1 MKINIFKLSIIVL
14 LSVPL
19 VSQELDTDFLNSLPG
34 DVRAD
39 LLEEVQKREDLEA
52 PQYRRPSTFIAKPE
66 LNEDESNRFGFEYFS
81 MMQSTLMPL
90 NEPNF
95 DPNYVLDFGDILEL
109 QLTGQRN
116 AILDISILR
125 DGSISLP
132 DIGKVIVSGLTL
144 AQASELISNKI
155 ASVYIGVDSYV
166 TLKNIRDIQVII
178 SGNAFNPGPY
188 LLNGNS
194 NIFHALTVSGGPSE
208 YGSFRKI
215 DLIRDSKRLETID
228 LYDLFMHGKSTFSTR
243 LRSGDIIFIHP
254 ALKMVSINGA
264 VKREGL
270 YELKDNETG
279 SDLLYYANG
288 ITVIA
293 DESELRLETISDMK
307 AVSQN
312 IASFLELENKTFND
326 GDSVWIGNTSFRD
339 VTISGAVKNTGEYRL
354 NQGDGILELVERAG
368 GYLENSYE
376 FGGIL
381 ISEDALEAATFA
393 RDQLYKSFLAEIVD
407 NAIALGESGS
417 METIGLLLNDLKD
430 SEVSGRV
437 NAEFDIERIKN
448 NQNLNTALKDGDSI
462 IIPEKVNHVYVFGEV
477 QNQGTIPFSEKY
489 TITNY
494 IDNKGGFR
502 ETADRS
508 NIFVLHPN
516 GQSIKMSKKNLFR
529 DGDEK
534 IYLYPGSIIFVPK
547 KVRDGYRSKALQ
559 SYATILGNLG
569 VSIASISVLKD

>member
-1 MKINIFKLSIIVL
+1 MKINILKLSIIILV
-14 LSVPL
+14 SAPL
-19 VSQELDTDFLNSLPG
+19 ASQELDTNFLNSLPG

-39 LLEEVQKREDLEA
+39 LLEEVQKREDFEA
-52 PQYRRPSTFIAKPE
+52 PQYRRPSTFIEKPI
-66 LNEDESNRFGFEYFS
+66 NVSNRFGHKYFS

-109 QLTGQRN
+109 QLTGQRS
-116 AILDISILR
+116 AILDIPILR

-144 AQASELISNKI
+144 TQASELISDKI
-155 ASVYIGVDSYV
+155 ASMYIGVDSYI
-166 TLKNIRDIQVII
+166 TLKNIRDIQII
-178 SGNAFNPGPY
+178 VSGNAFNPGPY

-208 YGSFRKI
+208 EGSFRKI

-228 LYDLFMHGKSTFSTR
+228 LYDLFMYGKPTFSTR
-243 LRSGDIIFIHP
+243 LRSGDIIFIYP
-254 ALKMVSINGA
+254 ALKIVSIDGA
-264 VKREGL
+264 VKRGGT

-288 ITVIA
+288 VGITA
-293 DESELRLETISDMK
+293 NESELRLETISDTK
-307 AVSQN
+307 AVTQS
-312 IASFLELENKTFND
+312 IPSLTILRNKVFND
-326 GDSVWIGNTSFRD
+326 GDRVWVGNSSFRD
-339 VTISGAVKNTGEYRL
+339 VTISGAVKNTGVYRL
-354 NQGDGILELVERAG
+354 NEGDGILELVERAG

-381 ISEDALEAATFA
+381 INEDALEAATFA

-407 NAIALGESGS
+407 NAIALGETGS
-417 METIGLLLNDLKD
+417 METIGLLLNDLKN
-430 SEVSGRV
+430 SEVSGRI
-437 NAEFDIERIKN
+437 NAEFDIERIKKD
-448 NQNLNTALKDGDSI
+448 QNLNTTLKAGDSI
-462 IIPEKVNHVYVFGEV
+462 IIPEKINHVYVFGEI
-477 QNQGTIPFSEKY
+477 QNQGTSVYSNKY
-489 TITNY
+489 SVTEY

-502 ETADRS
+502 DTADRS

-516 GQSIKMSKKNLFR
+516 GESIKVSNKNIFR
-529 DGDEK
+529 DGDK
-534 IYLYPGSIIFVPK
+534 NTYLYPGSIIFVPK

-569 VSIASISVLKD
+569 VSVASISVLKD

>member
-1 MKINIFKLSIIVL
+1 MKINILKLSIIIL
-14 LSVPL
+14 LSAPL
-19 VSQELDTDFLNSLPG
+19 ISQELDTNFLNSLPS
-34 DVRAD
+34 DVRAN

-52 PQYRRPSTFIAKPE
+52 PQYRRPSTFIEKPI
-66 LNEDESNRFGFEYFS
+66 NESDRFGHEFFS

-95 DPNYVLDFGDILEL
+95 DPNYVLDFGDLLEL
-109 QLTGQRN
+109 QLTGQRS
-116 AILDISILR
+116 AILDIPILR

-144 AQASELISNKI
+144 TQASELISDKI
-155 ASVYIGVDSYV
+155 ASIYIGVDSYI

-178 SGNAFNPGPY
+178 SGNAYNPGPY

-194 NIFHALTVSGGPSE
+194 NIFHALTVSGGPSDN
-208 YGSFRKI
+208 GSFRKI
-215 DLIRDSKRLETID
+215 DLIRDSKILETID

-243 LRSGDIIFIHP
+243 LRSGDIIFINP

-264 VKREGL
+264 VKREGS

-279 SDLLYYANG
+279 GDLLYYANG
-288 ITVIA
+288 FSATA
-293 DESELRLETISDMK
+293 NKSELRLETISGIK
-307 AVSQN
+307 AVS
-312 IASFLELENKTFND
+312 IKLMSPTDLRNKIFND
-326 GDSVWIGNTSFRD
+326 GDRVWIGETSFRD
-339 VTISGAVKNTGEYRL
+339 VTISGAVKNTGVYRL
-354 NQGDGILELVERAG
+354 NEGDGILELVERAG

-381 ISEDALEAATFA
+381 INQDALIAATYA

-407 NAIALGESGS
+407 NSIALGENSS
-417 METIGLLLNDLKD
+417 METIGFLLNDLKN

-437 NAEFDIERIKN
+437 NAEFDIDKLKKN
-448 NQNLNTALKDGDSI
+448 QDLNTALKAGDEI

-477 QNQGTIPFSEKY
+477 QNQGTAVYFDEY
-489 TITNY
+489 TVTEY

-516 GQSIKMSKKNLFR
+516 GESIKMSRKNIFR